1 MEAKTPTARREAIII
16 FREQAQKEI
25 EDDKKQ
31 RDILNDRIKENEEF
45 LKETQYFEPKEKH

>member
-25 EDDKKQ
+25 EEDKKQ
-31 RDILNDRIKENEEF
+31 RDILDQRIKENEEF

>member
-25 EDDKKQ
+25 EEDKKQ